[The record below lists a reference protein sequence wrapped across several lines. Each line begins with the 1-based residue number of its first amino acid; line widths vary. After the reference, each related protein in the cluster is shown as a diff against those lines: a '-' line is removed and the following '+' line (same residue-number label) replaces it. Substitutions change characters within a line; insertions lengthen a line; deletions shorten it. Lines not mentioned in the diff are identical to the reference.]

1 MSQAMEFSDACD
13 QLVEIIQKGGQYS
26 EEYGLMLMTFMDAK
40 DDGETNRM
48 ALALAKDA
56 IKETTGETK

>member
-1 MSQAMEFSDACD
+1 MEFSDACD
-13 QLVEIIQKGGQYS
+13 QLVKVIQKGGQYT
-26 EEYGLMLMTFMDAK
+26 EAYGLMLMVFMNAK

-56 IKETTGETK
+56 IKETIEEDKKQ